1 MRFIFKQFLFIFAVA
16 LCICTLSYGTA
27 SFAQTEYRELIALPL
42 LPGVYLYATANGS
55 LLFGSGF
62 GTFGNF
68 AIIVIGASIAW
79 ASLIAILRI
88 GLSHWFHL

>member
-42 LPGVYLYATANGS
+42 LPGVYPYATANG
-55 LLFGSGF
+55 
-62 GTFGNF
+62 
-68 AIIVIGASIAW
+68 
-79 ASLIAILRI
+79 
-88 GLSHWFHL
+88 